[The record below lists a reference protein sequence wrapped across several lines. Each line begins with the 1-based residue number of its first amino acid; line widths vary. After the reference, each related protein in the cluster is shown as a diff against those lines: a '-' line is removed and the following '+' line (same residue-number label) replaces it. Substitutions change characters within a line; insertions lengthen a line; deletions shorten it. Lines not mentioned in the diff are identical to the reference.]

1 MGLSSGQGDTGVMKV
16 SRENVQQPSWK
27 SLWPV
32 PFNLLLQLLLT
43 PVGWDAYRMAGAR
56 TEPWTMREPWEPC
69 R

>member
-16 SRENVQQPSWK
+16 SRENVQQPSEK

-43 PVGWDAYRMAGAR
+43 PLGLDAYRMAGAG
-56 TEPWTMREPWEPC
+56 TAAWTLWEPWEPC
-69 R
+69 